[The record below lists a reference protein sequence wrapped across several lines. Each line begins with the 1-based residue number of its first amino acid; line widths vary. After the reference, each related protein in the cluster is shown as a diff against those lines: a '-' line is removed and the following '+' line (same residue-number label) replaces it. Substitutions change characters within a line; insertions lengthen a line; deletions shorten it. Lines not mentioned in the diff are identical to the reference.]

1 MAKSL
6 RSKAKLA
13 ARKRKATESH
23 YAVAEAART
32 ARVSAKLLKK
42 DENAMDA
49 EGGEEEGDAE
59 MKEGEFARGSSGTD
73 KQSARS
79 PPLVPAR
86 AEESSGASAR
96 VWTLARSTRARTTLA
111 APSRAP
117 RLAVPSVA
125 VKLSLDI

>member
-42 DENAMDA
+42 DENAIDA
-49 EGGEEEGDAE
+49 EGGEEEDAE
-59 MKEGEFARGSSGTD
+59 MKEGELPHADWADAAEPKKVSTSGPRESRREQWRISKGMDARPKHKGQNHLGRPVS
-73 KQSARS
+73 
-79 PPLVPAR
+79 
-86 AEESSGASAR
+86 
-96 VWTLARSTRARTTLA
+96 RTKAGRTK
-111 APSRAP
+111 R
-117 RLAVPSVA
+117 RR
-125 VKLSLDI
+125 